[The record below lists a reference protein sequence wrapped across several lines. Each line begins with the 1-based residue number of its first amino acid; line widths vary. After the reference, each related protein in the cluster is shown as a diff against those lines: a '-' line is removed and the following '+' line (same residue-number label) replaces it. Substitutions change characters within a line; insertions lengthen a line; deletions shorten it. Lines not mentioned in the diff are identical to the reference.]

1 MARTKMNQRSASRVD
16 VPMSATG
23 GRTPPS
29 MITFAVLGV
38 SILAALWAAA
48 MLTPAGQKAYVYVFA
63 YTEFYVGVVVLVSLS
78 ITIMVGLVATDRLV
92 LSIRQRVLLQ
102 SAHRT
107 TGVIAV
113 VALFF
118 HVWTKV
124 AMGYIGVMD
133 VFVPFLAPY
142 KTMLIGFGTMSG
154 YIMVM
159 VMWTGIA
166 RSRFIGRGKPWM
178 WRGIHAI
185 AYLMWP
191 IALLHGLGAG
201 RAAKP
206 WVIVSY
212 IICILAVLVGLA
224 VRLSVRLNR
233 RKDFASQAG
242 TGTGKIQPV
251 GKLVPTTAPSVK
263 SRGKSRRDDAV
274 VGPVAPQPWAPAAS
288 ATGALPVVESPA
300 RPVSVQP
307 AAAAPVSAPPEPAR
321 RPRRG
326 VDDEERVRRRRDF
339 DDAPT
344 QRWEFEEDDLPA
356 PRARRYA
363 DEDAPAPRQRRAA
376 AGERFDEPTRAMS
389 RRALDEGP
397 AGYDDEE
404 DLPAPR
410 TRRRAEDPYAQEP
423 PARSRRYAGTEFED
437 EAPAAAPV
445 RSRRYAG
452 TEFEEPAVRGR
463 RYADEE
469 DLPAPRGR
477 RIVEEEAPRSR
488 RYADDEVPAPRQRR
502 YAEDAGYEEIP
513 PRRRP
518 SRHPDD
524 EPPRPSRSSRYADE
538 IDTAPRTRRDRG
550 ADVDSADSGRHSRSE
565 FVDLAGDPRAA
576 AGPDLEP
583 DETPTLVDMA
593 SRRARRA
600 TQQEPARAASRGAR
614 RGSKGRADESA
625 DDVYWRQLRGEAQ

>member
-38 SILAALWAAA
+38 SVLAALWAAA
-48 MLTPAGQKAYVYVFA
+48 MLTPAGQKGYVYVFA
-63 YTEFYVGVVVLVSLS
+63 YTEFYVGVVSLVSLS
-78 ITIMVGLVATDRLV
+78 ITIMIGLVATDRLV

-113 VALFF
+113 AALFL

-142 KTMLIGFGTMSG
+142 KPMLIGFGTISG

-166 RSRFIGRGKPWM
+166 RSRFIGKGKPWM
-178 WRGIHAI
+178 WRGIHSVS
-185 AYLMWP
+185 YLMWP

-212 IICILAVLVGLA
+212 IVCILAVLVGLA

-251 GKLVPTTAPSVK
+251 GKLVPTSTPSVK
-263 SRGKSRRDDAV
+263 SRGKARRDDV
-274 VGPVAPQPWAPAAS
+274 VAATPAAPPAWAPAAR
-288 ATGALPVVESPA
+288 ATGAPALAPLPA
-300 RPVSVQP
+300 KPVS
-307 AAAAPVSAPPEPAR
+307 AAPVSALPEPER

-326 VDDEERVRRRRDF
+326 VDDDERARRRRDF

-344 QRWEFEEDDLPA
+344 QRWEFDEDDLPA
-356 PRARRYA
+356 PRSRRY
-363 DEDAPAPRQRRAA
+363 DQDAPAPRQRRAVA
-376 AGERFDEPTRAMS
+376 DERFDEPTRAMS
-389 RRALDEGP
+389 RRALDDRD
-397 AGYDDEE
+397 YVDEDE
-404 DLPAPR
+404 VPAPR
-410 TRRRAEDPYAQEP
+410 GRRRADDPA
-423 PARSRRYAGTEFED
+423 ARSSRYAGTEFED
-437 EAPAAAPV
+437 EAPAP

-452 TEFEEPAVRGR
+452 TEFEQEPPARGR
-463 RYADEE
+463 RYAEE
-469 DLPAPRGR
+469 DEMPAPRSR
-477 RIVEEEAPRSR
+477 RAAEDSGDAPRSRRVIEEEAPRSR
-488 RYADDEVPAPRQRR
+488 RFAEEEVPAPRQRR
-502 YAEDAGYEEIP
+502 YEQDDRYEETP
-513 PRRRP
+513 PRRR
-518 SRHPDD
+518 SSHYPDD
-524 EPPRPSRSSRYADE
+524 EPPRPSRSSRYADDVE
-538 IDTAPRTRRDRG
+538 TAPRTRRDRG

-565 FVDLAGDPRAA
+565 FVDLAGDPRAM
-576 AGPDLEP
+576 AGPDMEP

-614 RGSKGRADESA
+614 RGSRARTDESA